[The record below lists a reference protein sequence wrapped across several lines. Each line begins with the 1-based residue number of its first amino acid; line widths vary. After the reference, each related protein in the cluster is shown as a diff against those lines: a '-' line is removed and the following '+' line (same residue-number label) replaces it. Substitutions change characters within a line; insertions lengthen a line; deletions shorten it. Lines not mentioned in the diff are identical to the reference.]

1 MDLQLTDKIALVVGA
16 SKGIGA
22 ETAVILAEEGAHV
35 AVTYESDAAG
45 AAETARRIRDAGRE
59 AWSIPLDLASPTSIE
74 SAFADLRRRLTG
86 LDLLILSAGANR
98 ITPFDGLSVE
108 EWDRIVE
115 VNLGGP
121 FRVLREARSLLR
133 DGSSVVAVASVAGR
147 TGAPH
152 HAHYA
157 AAKAGLINLT
167 RSAARAWAP
176 RVRVNCVSPG
186 ITLTEMGRRT
196 VEALPE
202 DYAKT
207 RLLVGRF
214 ADPGEIARVI
224 AFVASPRCAYMT
236 GSVVDIDG
244 GRLLR

>member
-22 ETAVILAEEGAHV
+22 EAAAILAEEGAHV
-35 AVTYESDAAG
+35 ALTYRRDEAG
-45 AAETARRIRDAGRE
+45 AAETARRVRESGRE
-59 AWSIPLDLASPTSIE
+59 AWSLALDLTSPGSVET
-74 SAFADLRRRLTG
+74 AFAELGGRVPG

-98 ITPFDGLSVE
+98 ITPFDQLAVQ

-121 FRVLREARSLLR
+121 FRVLRQASSLLR

-176 RVRVNCVSPG
+176 RVRVNCVAPG

-196 VEALPE
+196 AATLPD
-202 DYAKT
+202 DYAQT

-214 ADPGEIARVI
+214 ADPAEIARVI
-224 AFVASPRCAYMT
+224 VFVASPRCAFMT
-236 GSVVDIDG
+236 GATIDIDG
-244 GRLLR
+244 GRLRR